1 MAQEYFGTEVV
12 TEQDLTY
19 VGSRF
24 PEVLDARFANPY
36 QNVCGRD
43 CQPALPTYEVAL
55 PSLLRGILSLRK
67 QYLFVRPLNAPSIL
81 IRICVGA
88 RTVRDFGDCFIRAV
102 CVSPDSG
109 KSGRKQNILSLA
121 EPGAAAASDHLYGTT
136 LSRRA
141 GVLPDLLPW
150 KRSRTCLSQP
160 ACEW

>member
-24 PEVLDARFANPY
+24 SEVLDARFANPY
-36 QNVCGRD
+36 QNVWGRD
-43 CQPALPTYEVAL
+43 GQPALPTYEVAL

-88 RTVRDFGDCFIRAV
+88 RTGRISATASSERCA
-102 CVSPDSG
+102 SPDSG

-121 EPGAAAASDHLYGTT
+121 EPGPPPQVIIFQYNPEQT
-136 LSRRA
+136 SR
-141 GVLPDLLPW
+141 
-150 KRSRTCLSQP
+150 SSS
-160 ACEW
+160 